1 MFKIGRFSFDKP
13 RVLAPMAGFTDIS
26 FREFCYDL
34 GADFAVSEMIMV
46 KSLIY
51 ENQKGFE
58 LMSKSDK
65 DNPFIIQLAGGDEND
80 FVKALPYAI
89 KFGAD
94 IIDINMG
101 CPVPKVVNNG
111 AGSALTKN
119 PQKVYD
125 IVKMVKDNSPVPIT
139 VKIRLGWDSSTL
151 TYREVAKN
159 IELAGADAIT
169 VHRRTRAQMY
179 GNIYPLD
186 VFKEIR
192 DIVTIPIISNG
203 NILTEEDIE
212 QNFQMG
218 VDGVMIGRGAIKYPW
233 IFSKNTPNITHID
246 RYNALIKLLNLHL
259 KYHQEQKGLNLM
271 KGHYSAYIR
280 DSEGA
285 KNSKNLLM
293 TATTTEDV
301 LAIINSFFG
310 INN

>member
-1 MFKIGRFSFDKP
+1 MFKIGSYVFDKP

-58 LMSKSDK
+58 LMNKSEK
-65 DNPFIIQLAGGDEND
+65 DNPFIIQLAGSDGED

-119 PQKVYD
+119 PKKVYE
-125 IVKMVKDNSPVPIT
+125 IVKMIKDSSSIPIT

-151 TYREVAKN
+151 TYREIAKN

-169 VHRRTRAQMY
+169 IHRRTRAQMY
-179 GNIYPLD
+179 GDIYPLD
-186 VFKEIR
+186 IFKEIR

-203 NILTEEDIE
+203 NILTEEDINE
-212 QNFQMG
+212 NFSMG
-218 VDGVMIGRGAIKYPW
+218 VDGVMIGRGAIKNPW
-233 IFSKNTPNITHID
+233 IFSKDNPKISHID
-246 RYNALIKLLNLHL
+246 RYNALVKLLNLHL
-259 KYHQEQKGLNLM
+259 KYHSEQKALNFM

-285 KNSKNLLM
+285 KSCKNQLM
-293 TATTTEDV
+293 TITNKNELLDV
-301 LAIINSFFG
+301 INRFFE
-310 INN
+310 IV